1 MCFCSSTLHLVL
13 CLFTSS
19 KMKLLIEVKPQLFLQ
34 GRRMEWGAAF
44 SDCWF
49 FQKHFASSTP
59 NMSPGLEF
67 RGEDCLG
74 CASQPPISPWGPSV
88 CSHPSHSASIYEIL
102 NAWDVMWVL
111 CDKNT
116 HNMKFTILII

>member
-1 MCFCSSTLHLVL
+1 MCLCSSTLHLVL

-67 RGEDCLG
+67 RGEDWVVHLSLPSRLG
-74 CASQPPISPWGPSV
+74 GLVFVPIPHILPPYMRYLMHG
-88 CSHPSHSASIYEIL
+88 
-102 NAWDVMWVL
+102 ML
-111 CDKNT
+111 CGFCVIKIHIT
-116 HNMKFTILII
+116 